1 MVCIVV
7 DADRS
12 PGTSREET
20 VELNKGELLATRYR
34 NIRELLREKWLQ
46 LV

>member
-1 MVCIVV
+1 MHGDNYCQ
-7 DADRS
+7 
-12 PGTSREET
+12 PGTSRDET

-34 NIRELLREKWLQ
+34 NIRDLLREKWLQ

>member
-1 MVCIVV
+1 MHG
-7 DADRS
+7 DSQMS
-12 PGTSREET
+12 PDMSRDET
-20 VELNKGELLATRYR
+20 VELKKGELLATRYR